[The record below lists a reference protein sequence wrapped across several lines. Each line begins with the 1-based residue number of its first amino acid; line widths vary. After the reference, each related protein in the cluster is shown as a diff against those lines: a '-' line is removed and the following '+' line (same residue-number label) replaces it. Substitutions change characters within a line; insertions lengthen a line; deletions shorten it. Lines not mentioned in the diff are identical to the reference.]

1 MNSIERYI
9 AFLLFRYFAVTA
21 LGFGLFAAFV
31 KSKQLFDLITDY
43 GINLVTFGS
52 LLFLFLPI
60 LLSLIIPASLL
71 IAVIWLF
78 WRLADDNEL
87 VALRG
92 AGLSYWGLLKA
103 PILVSILVSIF
114 LYLLLFYVNPL
125 TRDYY
130 SKLQL
135 SAQSK
140 FSISLIQE
148 GQFNSLS
155 DDITLYVKEVD
166 DNFLFREI
174 FIYDGRVGDDGSNY
188 GITIIADEGQ
198 LYENPEGFRLEARNG
213 SYQTIEEGRLHSISF
228 DEYSV
233 NWDTQGTHLQ
243 CLSKASDISS
253 FDLVRILFVSSSE
266 TYDDSYLSSLW
277 SEFHNRLAFPLLSPL
292 FCLFA
297 CYIMLCCRP
306 FSLPVFGWNLPI
318 FPPKFFSVVCA
329 ILFFLLYVSLVN
341 SIEKNLNNA
350 WFIYSFIFSG
360 FGFFIFM
367 FARKNNAS

>member
-1 MNSIERYI
+1 MNSIERHI
-9 AFLLFRYFAVTA
+9 AFLLLRYFAVTA
-21 LGFGLFAAFV
+21 LAFSLLAAFV
-31 KSKQLFDLITDY
+31 QSKQLFDFITDY
-43 GINLVTFGS
+43 GINLITFGS
-52 LLFLFLPI
+52 LLLLFLPS
-60 LLSLIIPASLL
+60 LLSLIIPASVL

-78 WRLADDNEL
+78 WRLGDDNEL
-87 VALRG
+87 VALRS
-92 AGLSYWGLLKA
+92 AGLSYWGFLKA
-103 PILVSILVSIF
+103 PIFVSILISIF
-114 LYLLLFYVNPL
+114 LYFLLFYVNPL

-135 SAQSK
+135 SAQSE

-148 GQFNSLS
+148 GEFTSLS
-155 DDITLYVKEVD
+155 DDITLYVQEVD

-174 FIYDGRVGDDGSNY
+174 FIYDGRVGDDGNNY

-233 NWDTQGTHLQ
+233 NWDSEATGLRR
-243 CLSKASDISS
+243 LSKASDISS
-253 FDLVRILFVSSSE
+253 FDLVRILFSSSSQSHS
-266 TYDDSYLSSLW
+266 DSYLSSLW

-292 FCLFA
+292 LCLFA

-306 FSLPVFGWNLPI
+306 YFLPIGRFNLSI
-318 FPPKFFSVVCA
+318 FPPKIFAISVTIFII
-329 ILFFLLYVSLVN
+329 ILHISLVN

-350 WFIYSFIFSG
+350 WFLYLLIFSG